1 MNHILMIDNG
11 SIVESGSYKDLMD
24 KKGQVYTLLN
34 EFGKRIKDESLSR
47 AGSEILKTEEISV
60 ASAVVPAAVTNSN
73 EPEKSK
79 LISKEDLAQGSVSWS
94 VYSTYAK
101 ACSYSSVIIFLLIS
115 VTSQALSVSQNVYLS
130 QWAAFNDEI
139 KDQPEV
145 NPNILIWLGF
155 YGLLGLI
162 YSASVVIQVI
172 YIWVFCGIRSARQL
186 HNQMLGNVIHCP
198 QSFFDTTPLGRILNR
213 FSKDQYTVDEVLPRS
228 FQAYFRTLFNV
239 ISVLAVNAIGSPYFI
254 LFAIPLSFLYGYFQK
269 FYLSTSRELKRLVR
283 FLTHIF

>member
-1 MNHILMIDNG
+1 MNQVFMIDQG
-11 SIVESGSYKDLMD
+11 SVVESGSYKDLMTN
-24 KKGQVYTLLN
+24 KGQVYALLS
-34 EFGKRIKDESLSR
+34 EFGKRIKEEPISR
-47 AGSEILKTEEISV
+47 ANSEILNSEVLPVT
-60 ASAVVPAAVTNSN
+60 SAVTPATISTIN

-79 LISKEDLAQGSVSWS
+79 LISTEDLAQGSVSWS

-130 QWAAFNDEI
+130 QWAAFNDKI
-139 KDQPEV
+139 QDQPEV
-145 NPNILIWLGF
+145 NPNLFIWLGF
-155 YGLLGLI
+155 YGLLGLC
-162 YSASVVIQVI
+162 YSTSVVIQVI
-172 YIWVFCGIRSARQL
+172 YIWVFCGIRSARLL

-239 ISVLAVNAIGSPYFI
+239 ISVLAVNAIGSPYYI
-254 LFAIPLSFLYGYFQK
+254 LFAVPLGYLYGYFQQ
-269 FYLSTSRELKRLVR
+269 FYLSTSRELKRLVSS
-283 FLTHIF
+283 LV